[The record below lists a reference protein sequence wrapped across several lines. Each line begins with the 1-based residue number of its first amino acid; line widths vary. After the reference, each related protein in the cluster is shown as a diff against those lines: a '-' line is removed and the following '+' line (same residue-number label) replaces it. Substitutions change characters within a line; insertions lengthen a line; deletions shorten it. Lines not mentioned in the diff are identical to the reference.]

1 MKKTTPRPDGTK
13 TAAYLIQ
20 IGIEQYNKSPT
31 LRRRTGISL
40 VDLAEAAKIRRK
52 LLKQIPKS

>member
-1 MKKTTPRPDGTK
+1 MRKSAPKPDGLS

-20 IGIEQYNKSPT
+20 IAIEQYNKSPT

-52 LLKQIPKS
+52 LLRQIPR